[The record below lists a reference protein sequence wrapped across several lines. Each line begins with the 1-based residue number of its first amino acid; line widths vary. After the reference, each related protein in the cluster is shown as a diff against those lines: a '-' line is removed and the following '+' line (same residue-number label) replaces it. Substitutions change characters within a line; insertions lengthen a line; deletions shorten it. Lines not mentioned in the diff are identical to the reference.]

1 MATIQQVIEAAS
13 ALEVAS
19 QELTKLQR
27 QRSQA
32 LAQIDALAPSIV
44 ATRQQVR
51 QARDGLLALIQEG
64 IDV

>member
-1 MATIQQVIEAAS
+1 MATIQQVIEAAN

-19 QELTKLQR
+19 QELTKLQQ
-27 QRSQA
+27 QRIQA
-32 LAQIDALAPSIV
+32 QSQIDALAPSIV

>member
-1 MATIQQVIEAAS
+1 MATIQQVIEAAN
-13 ALEVAS
+13 ALETAS
-19 QELTKLQR
+19 QELTRLQQ
-27 QRSQA
+27 QRAQA
-32 LAQIDALAPSIV
+32 QAQLDAIAPSIV

>member
-1 MATIQQVIEAAS
+1 MATIQQVIEAAN
-13 ALEVAS
+13 ALETAS
-19 QELTKLQR
+19 QELTRLQQ
-27 QRSQA
+27 QRAQA
-32 LAQIDALAPSIV
+32 QAQIDALAPSIV

>member
-19 QELTKLQR
+19 QELTKLQG
-27 QRSQA
+27 QRTQA
-32 LAQIDALAPSIV
+32 QAQLDALAPSIV

-51 QARDGLLALIQEG
+51 QARDSLLALLALG

>member
-1 MATIQQVIEAAS
+1 MATIQQVIEAAN

-19 QELTKLQR
+19 QR
-27 QRSQA
+27 IQA
-32 LAQIDALAPSIV
+32 QAQIDALAPSIV